1 MIEILY
7 VTNRQTFIRKYHRKH
22 YLSTTEYDRNA
33 LLLTI
38 VNLFFKMYRNG
49 MLSAET
55 EVRNGIVAAM
65 HASRCNVIRQT
76 DNSDTTK
83 LIPIKPVNLEI
94 AKFVEMVR
102 YKRLL

>member
-1 MIEILY
+1 
-7 VTNRQTFIRKYHRKH
+7 
-22 YLSTTEYDRNA
+22 
-33 LLLTI
+33 
-38 VNLFFKMYRNG
+38 MYRNG

-83 LIPIKPVNLEI
+83 LPTKSVNLEM
-94 AKFVEMVR
+94 AKFVETVR
-102 YKRLL
+102 YKRL

>member
-7 VTNRQTFIRKYHRKH
+7 DKNRQTFVRKDYRKH
-22 YLSTTEYDRNA
+22 YLSTTEYDRNT

-38 VNLFFKMYRNG
+38 VNLVFKMYRNG
-49 MLSAET
+49 MLLAET

-65 HASRCNVIRQT
+65 HASRCNVVCQT

-83 LIPIKPVNLEI
+83 LPMKAVNLEI
-94 AKFVEMVR
+94 AKLVETVR
-102 YKRLL
+102 YK

>member
-1 MIEILY
+1 
-7 VTNRQTFIRKYHRKH
+7 
-22 YLSTTEYDRNA
+22 
-33 LLLTI
+33 
-38 VNLFFKMYRNG
+38 MYRNG

-83 LIPIKPVNLEI
+83 LPIKSVNLDRNGE
-94 AKFVEMVR
+94 VR
-102 YKRLL
+102 RNGQIQAIIIVTCVR